1 MYRNHSSRS
10 RRTMKSNNIFRII
23 SIVISIPAII
33 VLSSCS
39 SSTSNTPA
47 TTTTTTTA
55 ATTVAPATR
64 VISSIVAVTESPSVD
79 ESYNGKEIQLAQGS
93 ILQVA
98 LNSNPTTGFK
108 WELIQISDST
118 VLEKVSDKFET
129 PMIKQK
135 EGSPPIVG
143 AGGKEFWQF
152 KALKK
157 GTAAISMEYSRPWE
171 GGEKG
176 VNKFNLTVVVQ

>member
-1 MYRNHSSRS
+1 
-10 RRTMKSNNIFRII
+10 MKSNNLFRII
-23 SIVISIPAII
+23 SIVIGIPAII

-39 SSTSNTPA
+39 SSNSTAPA
-47 TTTTTTTA
+47 TAAANTTA
-55 ATTVAPATR
+55 ATTASPATS
-64 VISSIVAVTESPSVD
+64 VIPSVVAVTESPSVD
-79 ESYNGKEIQLAQGS
+79 ESYNGKEIQMATGS
-93 ILQVA
+93 ILQVG

-108 WELIQISDST
+108 WELIQISDAS